1 MAENI
6 FIGALVVL
14 GIVVLNALIQGAP
27 ELLLVLLAL
36 GVYIK
41 SN

>member
-6 FIGALVVL
+6 FIGLVIITALT
-14 GIVVLNALIQGAP
+14 VLNALIQAAP

-36 GVYIK
+36 GIYIK